1 MQRHCRRPSIF
12 DAHSNS
18 PSTTGGVGQRKLQ
31 KVLIASAL
39 FSCCLLAALVWSPAA
54 QAQQST
60 ASITGTVV
68 DPSGA
73 PVKDA
78 KVTAKDVDRGTVLTT
93 QSNDSGAFTFP
104 IVPVGNYE
112 VKAEA
117 KGFQT
122 AEIGRAHVLT
132 PSTALN

>member
-1 MQRHCRRPSIF
+1 MQLLSRRTSIF
-12 DAHSNS
+12 DVHSNS

-39 FSCCLLAALVWSPAA
+39 FFCCLLAVLVCMPAA

-78 KVTAKDVDRGTVLTT
+78 KVTAKDVDRGTTLTT
-93 QSNDSGAFTFP
+93 QTNHSAAFTFP
-104 IVPVGNYE
+104 LVP
-112 VKAEA
+112 
-117 KGFQT
+117 
-122 AEIGRAHVLT
+122 L
-132 PSTALN
+132 